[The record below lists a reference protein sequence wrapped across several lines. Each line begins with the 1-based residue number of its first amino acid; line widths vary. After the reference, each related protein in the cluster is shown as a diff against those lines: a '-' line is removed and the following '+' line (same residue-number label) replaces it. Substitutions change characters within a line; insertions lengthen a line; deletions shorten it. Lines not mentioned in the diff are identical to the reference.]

1 MSRHSRQQT
10 DPTAS
15 LNMSSSLPF
24 TGLGLVPPP
33 APSSSTTPS
42 VTPATSRDSWTPY
55 EEELLLRKLSR

>member
-1 MSRHSRQQT
+1 
-10 DPTAS
+10 
-15 LNMSSSLPF
+15 MSSSLPF